1 MYVISE
7 LLQGCPNAKI
17 IEVIL
22 ENYDEDL
29 TSTEIDE
36 MADVDTPSYNYLLYL
51 KKKGIIKQVR
61 EKENGEPVYR
71 FNKDNPISKALIL
84 LEHQIV
90 STGLSK
96 AIKEYKKWKKKKCRQ
111 KKLKMN

>member
-7 LLQGCPNAKI
+7 LLQGCSNAKI

-22 ENYDEDL
+22 ENYDEEL
-29 TSTEIDE
+29 TVMEISE
-36 MADVDTPSYNYLLYL
+36 MSDVNPEATKTYLNHLE
-51 KKKGIIKQVR
+51 KKNIIIR
-61 EKENGEPVYR
+61 IRNNVYR

-90 STGLSK
+90 ATGLEK
-96 AIKEYKKWKKKKCRQ
+96 AIKEYSD
-111 KKLKMN
+111 

>member
-7 LLQGCPNAKI
+7 LLQGCSNAKI

-22 ENYDEDL
+22 ENYDEEL
-29 TSTEIDE
+29 TPTEIDE
-36 MADVDTPSYNYLLYL
+36 MAEPAIPSYNYLLYL
-51 KKKGIIKQVR
+51 KKRGIIKQVR
-61 EKENGEPVYR
+61 QKESGEPVYK

-90 STGLSK
+90 ATGLSK
-96 AIKEYKKWKKKKCRQ
+96 AIKEYKE
-111 KKLKMN
+111 